1 MAGPSKKRKTLESDT
16 EFCSFGLSLN
26 QECHKYYS
34 EISYVD
40 LAEISDDEQE
50 TLKWRAGIVDTK
62 PATLCDYHHKKF
74 GERFVSKQ
82 KSAKVCSNIFDKHS
96 GKKKGKKAKGDR
108 VIDLQLAKK
117 LKIVDI
123 DSVPGALLCKS
134 CFTEA
139 TKLTTEPSGPESSD
153 SIASVERTVER
164 SIEKEKVDESL
175 SLVGVSP
182 LKFHGLPAHA
192 RVSKTRSKLTQ
203 AFEAQTELAANVL
216 NVDKEQLQSSEIA
229 TKAADFDRLL
239 YLIKEKLSDSTLKTR
254 EKIQIL
260 TLAPKSWSIAK
271 VIQFFDVTKYQVLES
286 RKLLDS
292 RGILALPDA
301 KRGSGISDEV
311 IKDVLLFYQ
320 DDEFSR
326 LMPGKKDCV
335 SIGRNIHEQKR
346 LLLCNLNELYSA
358 FKKKH
363 PNHKIGLSKFCSLRP
378 KWCVTVTSSGTHT
391 VCVCTTHQN
400 TTLAVDA
407 FSSMVNSHICA
418 KNQQERHDRETEGN
432 VESSQEIPK
441 FETDYKD
448 LMKKVVC
455 NIENLEC
462 MVHCCEKCPGF
473 QNLESFLVKK
483 LEDLGID
490 VYDDISYT

>member
-1 MAGPSKKRKTLESDT
+1 M
-16 EFCSFGLSLN
+16 
-26 QECHKYYS
+26 
-34 EISYVD
+34 
-40 LAEISDDEQE
+40 
-50 TLKWRAGIVDTK
+50 
-62 PATLCDYHHKKF
+62 
-74 GERFVSKQ
+74 
-82 KSAKVCSNIFDKHS
+82 
-96 GKKKGKKAKGDR
+96 
-108 VIDLQLAKK
+108 
-117 LKIVDI
+117 
-123 DSVPGALLCKS
+123 
-134 CFTEA
+134 
-139 TKLTTEPSGPESSD
+139 
-153 SIASVERTVER
+153 
-164 SIEKEKVDESL
+164 
-175 SLVGVSP
+175 
-182 LKFHGLPAHA
+182 
-192 RVSKTRSKLTQ
+192 
-203 AFEAQTELAANVL
+203 
-216 NVDKEQLQSSEIA
+216 
-229 TKAADFDRLL
+229 
-239 YLIKEKLSDSTLKTR
+239 LKTR

-286 RKLLDS
+286 CKLLDS

-363 PNHKIGLSKFCSLRP
+363 PNHKIGLSKFCSLRSN
-378 KWCVTVTSSGTHT
+378 WCVTVTSSGTHT

-407 FSSMVNSHICA
+407 FSSMVNSHIRA

-432 VESSQEIPK
+432 VESYQEIPK

-462 MVHCCEKCPGF
+462 MVHRCEKCPGF

-490 VYDDISYT
+490 VNDDISYTQWDSTDRTTLRTVTSSIDEFLELLVYKLITWLLIHS